1 MVTQMKLSPIND
13 PAKRNKGSSINR
25 VLEIVELV
33 SVSERPLSP
42 ADLAFTL
49 DIPKPSIHRLLQ
61 KLEAVGFVQT
71 DWRGLI
77 IPGTRLLKTAVGVL
91 TNDSLE
97 SLRLSVLQRLAAEVG
112 ETCGIAIPINLEMVY
127 TDRVQSN
134 WPLQLY
140 LQVGDNVPVWC
151 TSSGKLYLSSLPKA
165 QRKRLI
171 SNMPLQPLTNNTL
184 VDKQQLEASLEQTA
198 KTGVGLDNEEFIAG
212 IVALSVPILNPEG
225 HYFASLFTHAPTIRK
240 SLAELQVF
248 VPKLQ
253 AAANELGLMLKEA
266 ASLDPQ

>member
-1 MVTQMKLSPIND
+1 MND
-13 PAKRNKGSSINR
+13 SAKRSKGSSINR

-61 KLEAVGFVQT
+61 QLEADGFVQT

-77 IPGTRLLKTAVGVL
+77 IPGTRLMKTAVGVL
-91 TNDSLE
+91 TSDSLE
-97 SLRLSVLQRLAAEVG
+97 ILRLSVLQRLAAEVG
-112 ETCGIAIPINLEMVY
+112 ETCGIAIPMNLEMVY

-171 SNMPLQPLTNNTL
+171 NNMPLRPLTNNTL
-184 VDKQQLEASLEQTA
+184 ADKQQLEASLEQIE
-198 KTGVGLDNEEFIAG
+198 KTGVGVDNEEYIAG
-212 IVALSVPILNPEG
+212 IVAISVPILSPEG

-240 SLAELQVF
+240 TLAELQVF
-248 VPKLQ
+248 VPQLQ
-253 AAANELGLMLKEA
+253 AAAKELSLMLKEA
-266 ASLDPQ
+266 TTSDSQ